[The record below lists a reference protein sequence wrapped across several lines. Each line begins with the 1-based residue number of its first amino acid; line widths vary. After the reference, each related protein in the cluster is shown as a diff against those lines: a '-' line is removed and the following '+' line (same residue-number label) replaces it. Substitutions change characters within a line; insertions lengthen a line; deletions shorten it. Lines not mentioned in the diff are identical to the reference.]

1 MTINNISGAE
11 TVTKQNSRELVE
23 NKNHEEVQQEQ
34 KAKVKNGSL
43 KASELNLIQDPIEEK
58 KKKAREEAM
67 DFIKKQF
74 GSDGKVDEVMEE
86 CRDQIQSSKDQA
98 KEASQELV
106 EIRKQKEEL
115 KEYYKGDEENEDYQ
129 SQVEALGAEAAELQK
144 QYDQAHKTIA
154 AATRGIKDIKQENLK
169 RHDMIDATKNAE
181 KSLKASSDEII
192 GMLKDEAIDKMD
204 QDLDEVVEEAK
215 KNKEEQKKEDEKLE
229 EIRTEREELAE
240 KVQDSVEKEK
250 KRPYIPEGRLETG
263 QDDMLQKHQEILKN
277 AQEIF
282 EQNKLLMD
290 EIKGMVVD
298 SLL

>member
-86 CRDQIQSSKDQA
+86 CRDQIQSSKAQA

-115 KEYYKGDEENEDYQ
+115 KEYYKGDEENEDYRA
-129 SQVEALGAEAAELQK
+129 QVAALGAYAGEAQK
-144 QYDQAHKTIA
+144 QYDQANKIIA
-154 AATRGIKDIKQENLK
+154 AATKGIKDIKQENLK

-204 QDLDEVVEEAK
+204 QDLEEVVEEAK
-215 KNKEEQKKEDEKLE
+215 ENKEEQKKEDEKLE

-250 KRPYIPEGRLETG
+250 TRPYLPEGNLKTR
-263 QDDMLQKHQEILKN
+263 QDDMLQKHEEILKN
-277 AQEIF
+277 AQEIL
-282 EQNKLLMD
+282 EQKKLLMD
-290 EIKGMVVD
+290 EIKGMAVD

>member
-1 MTINNISGAE
+1 MLFRS
-11 TVTKQNSRELVE
+11 
-23 NKNHEEVQQEQ
+23 
-34 KAKVKNGSL
+34 GSL

-86 CRDQIQSSKDQA
+86 CRGQIQSSKDQA

-181 KSLKASSDEII
+181 KSLKASRDRKS
-192 GMLKDEAIDKMD
+192 
-204 QDLDEVVEEAK
+204 VV
-215 KNKEEQKKEDEKLE
+215 
-229 EIRTEREELAE
+229 
-240 KVQDSVEKEK
+240 
-250 KRPYIPEGRLETG
+250 
-263 QDDMLQKHQEILKN
+263 
-277 AQEIF
+277 
-282 EQNKLLMD
+282 
-290 EIKGMVVD
+290 
-298 SLL
+298 

>member
-129 SQVEALGAEAAELQK
+129 AQVEALSAEAAELQK

-192 GMLKDEAIDKMD
+192 GMLKEEAIDKMD

-215 KNKEEQKKEDEKLE
+215 ENKEEQKKEDEKLE

-250 KRPYIPEGRLETG
+250 TRPYIPEGRLETE
-263 QDDMLQKHQEILKN
+263 QDDMLQKHEEILKN
-277 AQEIF
+277 AQEIL

-290 EIKGMVVD
+290 EIKGMVVV

>member
-98 KEASQELV
+98 KE
-106 EIRKQKEEL
+106 IGR
-115 KEYYKGDEENEDYQ
+115 
-129 SQVEALGAEAAELQK
+129 
-144 QYDQAHKTIA
+144 AH
-154 AATRGIKDIKQENLK
+154 
-169 RHDMIDATKNAE
+169 
-181 KSLKASSDEII
+181 
-192 GMLKDEAIDKMD
+192 
-204 QDLDEVVEEAK
+204 V
-215 KNKEEQKKEDEKLE
+215 
-229 EIRTEREELAE
+229 
-240 KVQDSVEKEK
+240 
-250 KRPYIPEGRLETG
+250 
-263 QDDMLQKHQEILKN
+263 
-277 AQEIF
+277 
-282 EQNKLLMD
+282 
-290 EIKGMVVD
+290 
-298 SLL
+298 

>member
-1 MTINNISGAE
+1 
-11 TVTKQNSRELVE
+11 
-23 NKNHEEVQQEQ
+23 
-34 KAKVKNGSL
+34 
-43 KASELNLIQDPIEEK
+43 
-58 KKKAREEAM
+58 
-67 DFIKKQF
+67 
-74 GSDGKVDEVMEE
+74 MEE
-86 CRDQIQSSKDQA
+86 CRDQIQSSKAQA

-204 QDLDEVVEEAK
+204 QDLEEVVEEAK
-215 KNKEEQKKEDEKLE
+215 ENKEEQKKEDEKLE

-250 KRPYIPEGRLETG
+250 TRPYLPEGNLKTR
-263 QDDMLQKHQEILKN
+263 QDDMLQKHEEILKN
-277 AQEIF
+277 AQEIL
-282 EQNKLLMD
+282 EQKKLLMD
-290 EIKGMVVD
+290 EIKGMAVD